1 MKQTS
6 QTPQTAVRS
15 WPALLILAASLVIA
29 PLAPATHATGARS
42 AKKLCSRA
50 AHPER
55 EVIYDASRMKV
66 TLTFDIENCMDPGG
80 RIYHVQLRLFRTD
93 IMGFGLPAGTGKV
106 CYMKKP
112 PCRLTVSLD
121 HDPVEVASEYWFEAF
136 YPNRQDRGIRN
147 RMGTYTCTS
156 LLLYQECL
164 TEEP

>member
-29 PLAPATHATGARS
+29 PLAPATHATGAKP

-50 AHPER
+50 QHPKR
-55 EVIYDASRMKV
+55 EVVYDETRMKV
-66 TLTFDIENCMDPGG
+66 SLTFDIENCMEPGHPY
-80 RIYHVQLRLFRTD
+80 YHVQLRLFRTD
-93 IMGFGLPAGTGKV
+93 IMGFGVPAATGKM
-106 CYMKKP
+106 CDPKP
-112 PCRLTVSLD
+112 PCRLTVSLE
-121 HDPVEVASEYWFEAF
+121 HDPVEIASQYWFEAF
-136 YPNRQDRGIRN
+136 YQDRQNRNIRN